1 MHEMVETRDSARVE
15 QTIYGTNII
24 PRLEIKTA
32 TQKAT
37 ISAGTICKIFIARPY
52 RRAEIMSV
60 PKGTSPSGCGLRRA
74 SYRRGKLGRRPPR
87 VRKSSACGKCRPAG
101 ARLL

>member
-1 MHEMVETRDSARVE
+1 
-15 QTIYGTNII
+15 
-24 PRLEIKTA
+24 
-32 TQKAT
+32 
-37 ISAGTICKIFIARPY
+37 
-52 RRAEIMSV
+52 MSV